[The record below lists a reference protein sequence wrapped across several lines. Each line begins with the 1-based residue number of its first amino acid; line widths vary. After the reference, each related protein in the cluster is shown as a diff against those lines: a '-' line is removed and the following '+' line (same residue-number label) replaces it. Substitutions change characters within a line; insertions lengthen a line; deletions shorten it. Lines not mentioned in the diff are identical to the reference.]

1 MHEYYYNLSMEF
13 EQRLQTMETHLH
25 PFTWA
30 GVVNSQ
36 HTDHQ
41 ATFTAEVLHCR
52 STYGIVLH
60 FNVGCLHMYVH
71 EHIQES
77 KDVRKLINNT
87 HLVAASTSVGYC
99 FAIHSPPV

>member
-1 MHEYYYNLSMEF
+1 MEF
-13 EQRLQTMETHLH
+13 EQRPQNMETHLH

-52 STYGIVLH
+52 STYSFVLQ
-60 FNVGCLHMYVH
+60 FAYVGRLCMCVVSFSCLR
-71 EHIQES
+71 E
-77 KDVRKLINNT
+77 
-87 HLVAASTSVGYC
+87 
-99 FAIHSPPV
+99 